1 MATKQQIA
9 ALTKISNGKTLPI
22 LGSVK
27 FETGQLSST
36 NLEIAIIIKDKD
48 VTQNGYVDAAKLK
61 KSGLASIQKHWGLVD
76 NTEFKPE
83 DWPEI
88 KPSIATMEVN
98 QATISGM
105 IDALT
110 TVSKDDTRP
119 LLTGI
124 EVANNTVTST
134 DGYRLITKGTG
145 HKFSFVVP
153 SAAVELIKMTKLI
166 DNWHIGYDK
175 EQITFVNGNFT
186 LVARLIEGTY
196 PDWRGLRPSKAAKRV
211 TVKSALLYEALDLIE
226 GGNVLLDQNGGIY
239 VQAGYRDDAKR
250 SLITTVKPEVDIE
263 LNPNNM
269 HIVMPLKGASRDQVL
284 LNDRYIRDAIGKS
297 EYARFSFNG
306 ALEPVVVEGIER

>member
-1 MATKQQIA
+1 MATKQQIN
-9 ALTKISNGKTLPI
+9 ALTKISNGKVLPI
-22 LGSVK
+22 LGNVK
-27 FETGQLSST
+27 FEKGQLSST
-36 NLEIAIIIKDKD
+36 NLEIAIIIKDED

-76 NTEFKPE
+76 NTEHSAE

-105 IDALT
+105 LDALT
-110 TVSKDDTRP
+110 TVSKDDSRP
-119 LLTGI
+119 ILTGI
-124 EVANNTVTST
+124 EVANNTVSST

-145 HKFSFVVP
+145 HKFSFVIP
-153 SAAVELIKMTKLI
+153 AAAVELIKMTKLM

-196 PDWRGLRPSKAAKRV
+196 PDWRKLQPSKAAKRV

-226 GGNVLLDQNGGIY
+226 GGNVRLDQNGGIY
-239 VQAGYRDDAKR
+239 VQAGDRDDSKR
-250 SLITTVKPEVDIE
+250 SLIAAVKPELDIE

-269 HIVMPLKGASRDQVL
+269 HIVMPLKGSSTDQVL